1 MAKTSRAKRERFV
14 FYSRP
19 LFRTC
24 EIICNHAA
32 RLFFKRDA
40 LNHEAVQT
48 ELDRLNRERIGFQRD
63 LNEIGGS
70 HGHVCADC
78 KGKCCGGARE
88 RDAFIDRVI
97 QVPETEHLSAR
108 RTEGE
113 MVAYRLMG
121 GRDAGPAAVT
131 EAACVA
137 GHCPELTVEGCRI
150 PYELRPIQCTAYFC
164 RKTIDE
170 LSPQEC
176 DTGVAALAGLMRIQL
191 QAVGLAI
198 RSRSSKAGRV

>member
-1 MAKTSRAKRERFV
+1 MSRTKRELFV

-24 EIICNHAA
+24 EIVCNHAA
-32 RLFFKRDA
+32 RVFLRKKALSYAPVRD
-40 LNHEAVQT
+40 
-48 ELDRLNRERIGFQRD
+48 ELDRLNRERIDYQRD
-63 LNEIGGS
+63 LNIIGGS

-78 KGKCCGGARE
+78 KGKCCGGERE

-97 QVPETEHLSAR
+97 QDPETEHLSAR
-108 RTEGE
+108 RTTGE
-113 MVAYRLMG
+113 MAAYKLMPDRSEGSVAVL
-121 GRDAGPAAVT
+121 DA
-131 EAACVA
+131 ECVE

-176 DTGVAALAGLMRIQL
+176 DTGIRALAGLMRVQVRT
-191 QAVGLAI
+191 VGLAI
-198 RSRSSKAGRV
+198 KSRLGLT

>member
-1 MAKTSRAKRERFV
+1 MAKASKAKREKFV

-24 EIICNHAA
+24 EIVCNHAA
-32 RLFFKRDA
+32 RVFLRRDVLA
-40 LNHEAVQT
+40 QESVQS
-48 ELDRLNRERIGFQRD
+48 ELMELNRKRIDFQRD

-78 KGKCCGGARE
+78 KGKCCGGVRE
-88 RDAFIDRVI
+88 RDAFIDRII
-97 QVPETEHLSAR
+97 QHPETQHLSAR

-113 MVAYRLMG
+113 MVAYKLMEQN
-121 GRDAGPAAVT
+121 PTVSTAVM
-131 EAACVA
+131 EAECVP
-137 GHCPELTVEGCRI
+137 GHCPELTVEGCKI

-176 DTGVAALAGLMRIQL
+176 DTGTAALAGLMRIQL
-191 QAVGLAI
+191 KTVALAV
-198 RSRSSKAGRV
+198 RSRRLKQ

>member
-1 MAKTSRAKRERFV
+1 VAKASKGKRERFV

-40 LNHEAVQT
+40 LAHEAVQA
-48 ELDRLNRERIGFQRD
+48 ELDRLNRERIDFQRD
-63 LNEIGGS
+63 LNKIGGS
-70 HGHVCADC
+70 HGHICADC
-78 KGKCCGGARE
+78 KGKCCGGVRE

-113 MVAYRLMG
+113 MVAYKLMG
-121 GRDAGPAAVT
+121 DRDGSVAVM
-131 EAACVA
+131 EAECVA

-176 DTGVAALAGLMRIQL
+176 DTGVAALAGLMRVQL
-191 QAVGLAI
+191 RTVGLAI
-198 RSRSSKAGRV
+198 KSRGVKSGRR